1 MTSPLDTAK
10 QRLVQGILN
19 MPERQMAVDV
29 LLTEIQS
36 LRAEVDRLAAETDQ
50 MEAEIT
56 ILRKERDRLVA
67 RVKQLEEKLR

>member
-1 MTSPLDTAK
+1 MTSPLTLDTAK

-29 LLTEIQS
+29 FLAEIQS
-36 LRAEVDRLAAETDQ
+36 LRDEVQRQ
-50 MEAEIT
+50 RVEA
-56 ILRKERDRLVA
+56 DRLVA